1 MAKPRIPKSKQR
13 EIALKRINILFM
25 QAKEKF
31 AYDPI
36 LSNRY
41 VELARKISMKLR
53 LRIPS
58 IYKRKYCKHCYA
70 YLVPGK
76 NCRVRIR
83 TKKIII
89 SCQECKKFMRIPITK
104 KKEKKD

>member
-13 EIALKRINILFM
+13 EIALERIDILFY
-25 QAKEKF
+25 QAEEKF
-31 AYDPI
+31 ALHPD

-89 SCQECKKFMRIPITK
+89 SCQECKKFMRIPLTK
-104 KKEKKD
+104 QKEKKD